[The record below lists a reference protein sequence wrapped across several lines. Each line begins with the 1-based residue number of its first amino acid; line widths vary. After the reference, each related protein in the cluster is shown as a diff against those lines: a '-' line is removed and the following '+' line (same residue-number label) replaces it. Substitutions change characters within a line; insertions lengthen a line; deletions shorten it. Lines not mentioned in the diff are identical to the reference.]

1 MLKSRL
7 ERNPP
12 DVKIL
17 GLFRH
22 AKSDWDDMA
31 KRDFDRG
38 LNERGRRG
46 AELMGQHIRTHGIK
60 WGTVIASPAERN
72 RLTMEAAMPDADVQY
87 DKRIYLAS
95 SDTILETVADLA
107 GDSNSV
113 LVSGHN
119 PGMQEVLLEL
129 VSEEHENKLFFEA
142 ARKFPTAAFA
152 VLELDIDDW
161 SELKPRCGKLV
172 HFARPRDL
180 DAELGPET

>member
-1 MLKSRL
+1 M
-7 ERNPP
+7 
-12 DVKIL
+12 KIL

-46 AELMGQHIRTHGIK
+46 AELMGEHIRTHGIK

-72 RLTMEAAMPDADVQY
+72 RLTMEAAMPDEDVQY

-107 GDSNSV
+107 GDSKSV

-142 ARKFPTAAFA
+142 ARKFPTASYA

-180 DAELGPET
+180 DADLGPET

>member
-1 MLKSRL
+1 M
-7 ERNPP
+7 
-12 DVKIL
+12 KIL

-38 LNERGRRG
+38 LNNRGRRG
-46 AELMGQHIRTHGIK
+46 AKLMGDHIRTHGTK
-60 WGTVIASPAERN
+60 WGTVIASLAERN
-72 RLTMEAAMPDADVQY
+72 RLTMEAAMPDVDVQY

-107 GDSNSV
+107 GDSKSV

-161 SELKPRCGKLV
+161 SEMKPRCGKLV

>member
-1 MLKSRL
+1 M
-7 ERNPP
+7 
-12 DVKIL
+12 KIL

-38 LNERGRRG
+38 LNERGRKG
-46 AELMGQHIRTHGIK
+46 AALMGDHIRKHGIK
-60 WGTVIASPAERN
+60 WDVIIASPAERN
-72 RLTMEAAMPDADVQY
+72 RKTMEAAMPDAEITY
-87 DKRIYLAS
+87 DQRIYLAS
-95 SDTILETVADLA
+95 SDTILETVTDHG
-107 GDSNSV
+107 GDCDKV

-129 VSEEHENKLFFEA
+129 VSEEHEDKLFFEA
-142 ARKFPTAAFA
+142 ARKFPTASYA

-161 SELKPRCGKLV
+161 TELKPRCGKLV

-180 DAELGPET
+180 DPELGPED

>member
-1 MLKSRL
+1 M
-7 ERNPP
+7 
-12 DVKIL
+12 KIL

-60 WGTVIASPAERN
+60 WGTVIDSPAERN
-72 RLTMEAAMPDADVQY
+72 RLTMEAAMPDADVQC

-95 SDTILETVADLA
+95 SDTILEAVADLA

>member
-1 MLKSRL
+1 M
-7 ERNPP
+7 
-12 DVKIL
+12 KIL

-38 LNERGRRG
+38 LNDRGRRG
-46 AELMGQHIRTHGIK
+46 AELMGKHIKDHGIK
-60 WGTVIASPAERN
+60 WGAVIASPAERN
-72 RLTMEAAMPDADVQY
+72 RLTMEIAMPLAEIAY
-87 DKRIYLAS
+87 DKRVYLS
-95 SDTILETVADLA
+95 SAETLFETVIDLA
-107 GDSNSV
+107 GESDTV
-113 LVSGHN
+113 LISGHN

-129 VSEEHENKLFFEA
+129 VSEEHEDKLFFEA

-180 DAELGPET
+180 DAELGPQA